1 MPILSAIYQ
10 NGLGTS
16 AEDALEIFDKLRTAP
31 RKYLDNITDASTMS
45 ESQALVMMKSLYPWV
60 DINSIGD
67 GFADDTSDEQAL
79 ELINE
84 AQESAKK
91 IAADVVENFQG

>member
-45 ESQALVMMKSLYPWV
+45 TEEP
-60 DINSIGD
+60 
-67 GFADDTSDEQAL
+67 
-79 ELINE
+79 
-84 AQESAKK
+84 
-91 IAADVVENFQG
+91 